1 MRLAPE
7 KLPRKE
13 GEEMDASKVLE
24 QFLDF
29 VNSAEGLMDQA
40 IAGQQEAEAE
50 TQDILHAL
58 ELEKHSYHEAA
69 SLARKLAKVR
79 QARRQEKDIVAQ
91 LAPVVEWAKENDV
104 AIRRLQRVLGELRKV
119 DRNIQNRF
127 YTPRTNVLENE

>member
-1 MRLAPE
+1 M
-7 KLPRKE
+7 
-13 GEEMDASKVLE
+13 
-24 QFLDF
+24 
-29 VNSAEGLMDQA
+29 
-40 IAGQQEAEAE
+40 
-50 TQDILHAL
+50 
-58 ELEKHSYHEAA
+58 
-69 SLARKLAKVR
+69 R